1 MANGRIDPRSR
12 EEVWEQQV
20 SPHVPMHCPCWQ
32 KLGSA
37 HGYNLAAWPC
47 SQVWVPAKE
56 DGRVHLF
63 SKTSYMK
70 VASTL

>member
-1 MANGRIDPRSR
+1 M
-12 EEVWEQQV
+12 